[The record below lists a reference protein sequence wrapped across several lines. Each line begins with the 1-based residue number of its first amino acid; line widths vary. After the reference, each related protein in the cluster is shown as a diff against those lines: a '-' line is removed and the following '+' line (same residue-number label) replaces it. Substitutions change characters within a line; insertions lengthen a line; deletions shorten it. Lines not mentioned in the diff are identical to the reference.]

1 MTIAILLQEGHAEGG
16 GFNPLDLAQGGGLFW
31 TVVIF
36 VVALPFI
43 WKLVMGPITRGLAE
57 RDEAASRAIK
67 AAEEAKSGA
76 EKARAEVEAQL
87 AQARTQAGQLLD
99 EARVRGETREREI
112 IDTAKKESQALLE
125 RARTEIRAE
134 QDRAISTIRKQ
145 VVDLSLAA
153 AGQVLRRKVD
163 AADDRRLAEELL
175 ANAGGTREGRK

>member
-16 GFNPLDLAQGGGLFW
+16 GFNPLDLSQGGGFFW

-36 VVALPFI
+36 LVSLPFI
-43 WKLVMGPITRGLAE
+43 WKMVMGPVTRALEA

-67 AAEEAKSGA
+67 AAEDAKSGA

-87 AQARTQAGQLLD
+87 SAARAQAGTILE
-99 EARVRGETREREI
+99 EARARGESRERELL
-112 IDTAKKESQALLE
+112 DAAKKESQALLE

-145 VVDLSLAA
+145 VVDLTVNA
-153 AGQVLRRKVD
+153 AGAVLRRKVD
-163 AADDRRLAEELL
+163 AADDRRLAEELV
-175 ANAGGTREGRK
+175 ANAGGTREGRA